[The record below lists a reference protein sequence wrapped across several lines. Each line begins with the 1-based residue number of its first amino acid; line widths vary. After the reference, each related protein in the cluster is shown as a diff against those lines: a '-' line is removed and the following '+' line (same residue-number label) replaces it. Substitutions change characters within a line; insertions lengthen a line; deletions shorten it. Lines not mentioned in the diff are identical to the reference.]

1 MSLADLIFIFSVAIF
16 FFLVIDLIWLGYVAR
31 DHYRKHLK
39 RKLLEHPKWGAA
51 FLFYALFIIGLMYF
65 AIVPAIDNQQFV
77 EGILDGAMYGFFT
90 YVTYQLTN
98 YATLKAWP
106 RNLIAVDILW
116 GIVLCSTVTA
126 LTYIVF
132 FII

>member
-1 MSLADLIFIFSVAIF
+1 MTTVDYIFIFSTALF
-16 FFLVIDLIWLGYVAR
+16 FFLVIDLVWLGYVAR
-31 DHYRKHLK
+31 DFYRKHLK
-39 RKLLEHPKWGAA
+39 RKLLDKPKWGAA
-51 FLFYALFIIGLMYF
+51 ISFYMLFILGLMYF
-65 AIVPAIDNQQFV
+65 AIVPAIN
-77 EGILDGAMYGFFT
+77 DGDFIQGVFDASMYGIFT

-106 RNLIAVDILW
+106 RELIAVDILW
-116 GIVLCSTVTA
+116 GIVLSSTVTA